1 MIGSSTVQKGV
12 GAATSSSS
20 TPSHRC
26 RWIESAAS
34 TVVTDQIPITVAPS
48 DATRS
53 ASGSLPAR
61 NMKYASDA

>member
-1 MIGSSTVQKGV
+1 VIGSSTAQNGV

-20 TPSHRC
+20 TPSQRC

-48 DATRS
+48 DASSS
-53 ASGSLPAR
+53 ASGSAPAR